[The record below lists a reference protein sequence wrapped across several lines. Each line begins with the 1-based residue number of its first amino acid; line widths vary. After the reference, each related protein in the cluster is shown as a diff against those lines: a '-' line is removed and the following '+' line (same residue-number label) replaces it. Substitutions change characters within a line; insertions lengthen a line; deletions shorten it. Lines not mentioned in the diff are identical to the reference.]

1 MRERAA
7 NSVLLAISLTG
18 GLMGQSPAPSGA
30 ASGTE
35 KAISEFRQLTRELNE
50 TVRSFSGHVDQAIAR
65 HDRGYRLEDG
75 RLVPAAD
82 ADLIGGPSDVTWAAI
97 RKFVS
102 FRLMAAAHAG
112 MPVRDAAAADLEHI
126 QNLILEIGKRVDAST
141 PLLRSLLV
149 VSVADLDAH
158 GVTGAKAGHDQLL
171 KARGAAE
178 DAARRA
184 MLVLPLNQP
193 NETAAE
199 ENAEKMWDALGRAMP
214 WRKSASQ
221 NASETA
227 ASLKADANPP
237 AIPVVFERRRR
248 FTLINEGAYRMAITD
263 SGIDDEQGRHVF
275 YQEEWVQRG
284 QSVIRYRWRLGVEAA
299 TGEHVMLRRYPARE
313 LQGTLAEV
321 YDRRDRDY
329 TWYLE
334 PPDDAT
340 EPTHD
345 AIEMAL
351 SEVQQAGAAVRNA
364 AKEFKATI
372 REELAKQDV
381 RQSLANEPVVDS
393 GLPEGMRLSLYTVRA
408 HLARVAGVMAAEN
421 AVRAA
426 IKEADAKVR
435 DLEPL
440 AAWSN
445 KFVNSP
451 EWAQV
456 LERSDREIEGVRDAE
471 TEALRVI
478 PPDSARGEQQ
488 FPAMD
493 KNSIIRMRWP
503 RTKNPNDKSVQCL
516 QEVWRVEVGPYGT
529 REVKRSV
536 SLVLIDPETGS
547 QTRVGGATR
556 YYKMSDGEVPEEVF
570 DEHAA
575 DEVGLGS

>member
-1 MRERAA
+1 MRKRAL
-7 NSVLLAISLTG
+7 NSVLITIGLAT
-18 GLMGQSPAPSGA
+18 GLMGQTALP

-35 KAISEFRQLTRELNE
+35 KAIAEFRQLTRELNE

-102 FRLMAAAHAG
+102 FRLMAAVHAG
-112 MPVRDAAAADLEHI
+112 VPIHDAAAADLERI
-126 QNLILEIGKRVDAST
+126 QNLILEIGKDVDASA
-141 PLLRSLLV
+141 PVLRSLLV
-149 VSVADLDAH
+149 VSVADLDPH
-158 GVTGAKAGHDQLL
+158 SDLGAKAGHEQLL

-184 MLVLPLNQP
+184 MLVLPLDQP
-193 NETAAE
+193 NDTAAE

-214 WRKSASQ
+214 WRKSAAQ
-221 NASETA
+221 GASETA
-227 ASLKADANPP
+227 DSRKADPNPP
-237 AIPVVFERRRR
+237 AIPVAFERRRR

-263 SGIDDEQGRHVF
+263 SGIDDAQGRHLF

-284 QSVIRYRWRLGVEAA
+284 QSVIRYRWRVGVDAA

-329 TWYLE
+329 IWYLE
-334 PPDDAT
+334 PPDDAA
-340 EPTHD
+340 EPTRD
-345 AIEMAL
+345 AIELAL
-351 SEVQQAGAAVRNA
+351 SEVQLAGVAVRNA
-364 AKEFKATI
+364 AKDFKATI
-372 REELAKQDV
+372 RDELAKQDV
-381 RQSLANEPVVDS
+381 RHSLANEPVVDS
-393 GLPEGMRLSLYTVRA
+393 GLPEGIRLSLFTVRA

-421 AVRAA
+421 AVRGA

-445 KFVNSP
+445 KFANSP
-451 EWAQV
+451 GWAQV
-456 LERSDREIEGVRDAE
+456 LDRSDREIEGVRDAE
-471 TEALRVI
+471 TEALRAI
-478 PPDSARGEQQ
+478 PPDSARGDQQ

-493 KNSIIRMRWP
+493 KNSIIRMRRP
-503 RTKNPNDKSVQCL
+503 RTKIPNDKNVQCL

-529 REVKRSV
+529 REVKRMV

-556 YYKMSDGEVPEEVF
+556 YYKLSDGEVLEEVF
-570 DEHAA
+570 DEYAA